1 MNWKTLLQDFRGNL
15 SWGRVFS
22 LVCLVMAVW
31 GKFSGMPT
39 NQVEVWLKGAF
50 GTYGMAKFQEA
61 LTTFREKVKE
71 ASSDSQ

>member
-1 MNWKTLLQDFRGNL
+1 MNFKTLLLDFRGNL

-31 GKFSGMPT
+31 GRFAGMDT
-39 NQVEVWLKGAF
+39 AQVEVWLKGAF

-61 LTTFREKVKE
+61 LTTFKEKFSE
-71 ASSDSQ
+71 ASSASQ